1 MKSFNNVLAELSV
14 DHSPTTIKELTTLYR
29 RFEKWLD
36 GKEPTPQNAEEFVAD
51 ISKSGVKQS
60 YVLTLRMRLR
70 TYFRQCGVNIPKTSL
85 QAFDGNTVREDKYVT
100 WPEVEH
106 FYNVT
111 DRLRDKCLIL
121 MMYSTGA
128 RANELLALNVGD
140 VMFDEGKV
148 KVRGLKGSRKV
159 RVVRLLQPATV
170 LPTLRAYLKQRN
182 IDYSRLDN
190 GEKKLPLFV
199 DDRTKSKRLAYDG
212 LVSIIYRLREVSGHE
227 DLTAHWF
234 RHGYT
239 VACKRLGI
247 PPEITAMCLGDTVGT
262 VVRVYSHYDHTDVD
276 QWFDKAEG
284 KVAKLLPEE
293 KNPIDEIGE
302 LKEHN
307 KVLENRLR
315 EIEAQ
320 NSVIL
325 KALQKLDVV

>member
-1 MKSFNNVLAELSV
+1 MKSFNAVLQELSV
-14 DHSPTTIKELTTLYR
+14 DHSPTTVKELTRLYR
-29 RFEKWLD
+29 RYEKWLK
-36 GKEPTPQNAEEFVAD
+36 GKDPTPQNAEGFVAE

-60 YVLTLRMRLR
+60 YILTLRMRLR
-70 TYFRQCGVNIPKTSL
+70 TYFRQCGMDIPKNTL
-85 QAFDGNTVREDKYVT
+85 KAFDVNTVREDKYIT
-100 WPEVEH
+100 WSEVER
-106 FYNVT
+106 FYTVT

-128 RANELLALNVGD
+128 RANELLEMNVGD
-140 VMFDEGKV
+140 VLFDEGKV
-148 KVRGLKGSRKV
+148 KVRGLKSSRKV
-159 RVVRLLQPATV
+159 RIVRLLQPATV
-170 LPTLRAYLKQRN
+170 LPTLKAYLKQRN
-182 IDYSRLDN
+182 IDYTQLDN
-190 GEKKLPLFV
+190 GQKKLPLFV

-212 LVSIIYRLREVSGHE
+212 LVYVIYRLREVSGHE

-276 QWFDKAEG
+276 RWFDKAEG

-320 NSVIL
+320 NSVIM
-325 KALQKLDVV
+325 KALEKLEVI